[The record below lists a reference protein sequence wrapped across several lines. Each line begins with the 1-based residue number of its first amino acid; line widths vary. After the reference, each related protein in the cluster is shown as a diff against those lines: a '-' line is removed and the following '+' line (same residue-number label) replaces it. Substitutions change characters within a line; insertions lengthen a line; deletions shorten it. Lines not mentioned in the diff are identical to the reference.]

1 MLSWQLLQYSG
12 SGIPEMKTVLRGI
25 ELKDY
30 LTVRTLIAKVV
41 SYPCAQVNIWSCMS
55 IVHSVLDAYLP
66 VCLFVYLF
74 VCLGW
79 ASHGCGQQPAHR
91 EGRSLCAHELNYSTH
106 TRETGHKV

>member
-1 MLSWQLLQYSG
+1 MLLVSANYILLYMLSWQLLQYSG

-55 IVHSVLDAYLP
+55 IVHSVLY
-66 VCLFVYLF
+66 CLLYIE
-74 VCLGW
+74 
-79 ASHGCGQQPAHR
+79 PD
-91 EGRSLCAHELNYSTH
+91 
-106 TRETGHKV
+106 

>member
-1 MLSWQLLQYSG
+1 MLLVSANYILLYMLSWQLLQYSG

-55 IVHSVLDAYLP
+55 IVQSVLY
-66 VCLFVYLF
+66 CLFYIE
-74 VCLGW
+74 
-79 ASHGCGQQPAHR
+79 PD
-91 EGRSLCAHELNYSTH
+91 
-106 TRETGHKV
+106 